1 MEESSESKQMAR
13 WETTDRR
20 RYCQTQELDFCIE
33 IESKQ
38 EDGSA
43 SAIEPTLGDPRVGQ
57 DCDQGYK

>member
-1 MEESSESKQMAR
+1 MAR

-20 RYCQTQELDFCIE
+20 RYCQTQELDFCLE

-38 EDGSA
+38 ENGSA

-57 DCDQGYK
+57 DCDQSYK